1 MRIQAFKLA
10 ADSVAQTTQQSY
22 KSAWKKW
29 ISFIDTYS
37 HGPFTDKTLR
47 QLSAHQLLE
56 YLVMFVSYCAYDL
69 QCNVRSIPSI
79 MSAVRKGM
87 LLRFVNCD
95 VFDSDLLKAVKQG
108 AARLPA
114 PALRIRL
121 PCTLDMITHIVQ
133 QNTKPP
139 STTFQFMLATGISM
153 GYYLCLRCSHYISK
167 TILPIED
174 THQFL

>member
-1 MRIQAFKLA
+1 LRIQAFKLA
-10 ADSVAQTTQQSY
+10 ADSVAETTQQSY

-114 PALRIRL
+114 PAHRIRL

-133 QNTKPP
+133 QNTQPP

-153 GYYLCLRCSHYISK
+153 GFYLCLR
-167 TILPIED
+167 
-174 THQFL
+174 